1 MVERRVAVLRADA
14 SDLIGVGHV
23 MRSLALGE
31 ALLDA
36 GFDVVLATVD
46 LPAGMREEARKCGI
60 TVVDLQCVP
69 FGAAD
74 GLATLSLNSAVLVID
89 GYKFE
94 QGFFEI
100 LEKGSNS
107 FVVIDDNV
115 ETKAL
120 APSVVINQNPHAT
133 AEMYA
138 HLSGN
143 PRLLLGLQYALLR
156 REVREVAKLSVAP
169 VAKKVFISMGG
180 SDFLKLTSPI
190 VDGLKDLDIEI
201 CVAIGPTNSQRQQ
214 IKETVR
220 SIPWARVILQADYIT
235 ELASSSLAILAAG
248 SSLWEAAALGIP
260 SIGLIVADNQSESAR
275 TAEGIAFTRAIDC
288 RDNFDVNTVV
298 SEARNCLLGKIIP
311 MRESAL
317 NAQVGDSGKGTSTVL
332 STLTLN
338 RGGMNG

>member
-1 MVERRVAVLRADA
+1 MVDRKVAVLRADA
-14 SDLIGVGHV
+14 SGLIGVGHV

-36 GFDVVLATVD
+36 AFDVVLASVD

-74 GLATLSLNSAVLVID
+74 ATATLSLNGAVLVID

-94 QGFFEI
+94 REFFEE
-100 LEKGSNS
+100 LEKSATN

-133 AEMYA
+133 TEMYA

-143 PRLLLGLQYALLR
+143 PKLLLGLQYALLR
-156 REVREVAKLSVAP
+156 REVREATKQSINP
-169 VAKKVFISMGG
+169 VAGKVFVAMGG

-201 CVAIGPTNSQRQQ
+201 YVAIGPTNGQRQQ
-214 IKETVR
+214 IEETVK
-220 SIPWARVILQADYIT
+220 SIPRARVIHQADYIT

-248 SSLWEAAALGIP
+248 SSLWEAAALGVP
-260 SIGLIVADNQSESAR
+260 TIGLIVANNQSESALA
-275 TAEGIAFTRAIDC
+275 AEGLAFSHAIDC
-288 RDNFDVNTVV
+288 RNTFDLGAVV
-298 SEARNCLLGKIIP
+298 HELDRCLLGRAIL

-317 NAQVGDSGKGTSTVL
+317 SVKVGDEAIGIAVA
-332 STLTLN
+332 LTASNLD
-338 RGGMNG
+338 RG

>member
-1 MVERRVAVLRADA
+1 MVERKVAVLRADA
-14 SDLIGVGHV
+14 SGLIGVGHV

-36 GFDVVLATVD
+36 AFDVVLASVD

-60 TVVDLQCVP
+60 TVVDLQCLP

-74 GLATLSLNSAVLVID
+74 ATATLSLNGSVLVVD

-94 QGFFEI
+94 REFFSE
-100 LEKGSNS
+100 LENRATN

-133 AEMYA
+133 SEMYA
-138 HLSGN
+138 QLSGN
-143 PRLLLGLQYALLR
+143 PKLLLGLQYALLR
-156 REVREVAKLSVAP
+156 REVREATKQSINTVAG
-169 VAKKVFISMGG
+169 KVFVAMGG

-201 CVAIGPTNSQRQQ
+201 CVAIGPTNGQRQQ
-214 IKETVR
+214 IEETVK
-220 SIPWARVILQADYIT
+220 SIPRARVIHQADYIT

-248 SSLWEAAALGIP
+248 SSLWEAAALGVP
-260 SIGLIVADNQSESAR
+260 SIGLIVADNQIGASVGAEHCGISLSLDVRSGLHKEIIVSNVENLLTMTNGALAKMATATRSEVDEFGSKR
-275 TAEGIAFTRAIDC
+275 VLQAIGP
-288 RDNFDVNTVV
+288 N
-298 SEARNCLLGKIIP
+298 S
-311 MRESAL
+311 
-317 NAQVGDSGKGTSTVL
+317 
-332 STLTLN
+332 
-338 RGGMNG
+338 

>member
-1 MVERRVAVLRADA
+1 MVERKVAVLRADA
-14 SDLIGVGHV
+14 SGLIGVGHV

-36 GFDVVLATVD
+36 GFDVVLASVE

-60 TVVDLQCVP
+60 SVVDLQCEP
-69 FGAAD
+69 FGSAD
-74 GLATLSLNSAVLVID
+74 ALATLSLNGAVLVVD

-94 QGFFEI
+94 REFFAE
-100 LEKGSNS
+100 LENRATN

-143 PRLLLGLQYALLR
+143 PKLLLGFQYALLR
-156 REVREVAKLSVAP
+156 REVREATKLSVVP
-169 VAKKVFISMGG
+169 VAGKVFVAIGG

-190 VDGLKDLDIEI
+190 VDGLKDLDIEL
-201 CVAIGPTNSQRQQ
+201 CVAVGPTNSQRKQ
-214 IKETVR
+214 IENVVLSLPR
-220 SIPWARVILQADYIT
+220 ARVIHQADYIT

-248 SSLWEAAALGIP
+248 SSLWEAAALGVP
-260 SIGLIVADNQSESAR
+260 SIGLIVADNQIGASVGAEHCGISLSLDVRSGLHKESIVSNVENLLTTTNGALAKMATATRSEVDEFGSMR
-275 TAEGIAFTRAIDC
+275 VLQAIGP
-288 RDNFDVNTVV
+288 N
-298 SEARNCLLGKIIP
+298 S
-311 MRESAL
+311 
-317 NAQVGDSGKGTSTVL
+317 
-332 STLTLN
+332 
-338 RGGMNG
+338 

>member
-1 MVERRVAVLRADA
+1 MVERKVAVLRADA
-14 SDLIGVGHV
+14 SGLIGVGHV

-36 GFDVVLATVD
+36 GFDVVLASVE

-60 TVVDLQCVP
+60 SVVDLQCEP
-69 FGAAD
+69 FGSAD
-74 GLATLSLNSAVLVID
+74 ALATLSLNGAVLVVD

-94 QGFFEI
+94 REFFAE
-100 LEKGSNS
+100 LENRATN

-143 PRLLLGLQYALLR
+143 PKLLLGFQYALLR
-156 REVREVAKLSVAP
+156 REVREATKLSVVP
-169 VAKKVFISMGG
+169 VAGKVFVAMGG

-190 VDGLKDLDIEI
+190 VDGLKDLDIEL
-201 CVAIGPTNSQRQQ
+201 CVAVGPTNSQRKQ
-214 IKETVR
+214 IENVVLSLPR
-220 SIPWARVILQADYIT
+220 ARVIHQADYIT

-248 SSLWEAAALGIP
+248 SSLWEAAALGVP
-260 SIGLIVADNQSESAR
+260 SIGLIVADNQIGASVGAEHCGISLSLDVRNGLHKESIVSNVESLLTTSNGALAKMATATRSEIDEFGSM
-275 TAEGIAFTRAIDC
+275 RALQAIGP
-288 RDNFDVNTVV
+288 N
-298 SEARNCLLGKIIP
+298 S
-311 MRESAL
+311 
-317 NAQVGDSGKGTSTVL
+317 
-332 STLTLN
+332 
-338 RGGMNG
+338 

>member
-1 MVERRVAVLRADA
+1 MVERKVAVLRADA

-36 GFDVVLATVD
+36 DFDVVLATVD

-74 GLATLSLNSAVLVID
+74 ALATLSLNGAVLVID

-94 QGFFEI
+94 REFFEI
-100 LEKGSNS
+100 LENQATH
-107 FVVIDDNV
+107 FAVIDDNV

-133 AEMYA
+133 PEMYA
-138 HLSGN
+138 HMSGA
-143 PRLLLGLQYALLR
+143 PQLLLGLQYALLR
-156 REVREVAKLSVAP
+156 REVLEATKQSINTVAG
-169 VAKKVFISMGG
+169 KVFIAMGG
-180 SDFLKLTSPI
+180 SDFLQLTAPI

-201 CVAIGPTNSQRQQ
+201 CVAIGPTNGQRQQ
-214 IKETVR
+214 IEETVK
-220 SIPWARVILQADYIT
+220 SIHRARVIAQVDYIT

-248 SSLWEAAALGIP
+248 SSLWEAAALGVP
-260 SIGLIVADNQSESAR
+260 SLGLIVADNQIGASVGAENCGISISLDVRSGLHNESIVSNVGNLLTTANGTLAKMRIATRSEVDEFGSMR
-275 TAEGIAFTRAIDC
+275 VLQAIGP
-288 RDNFDVNTVV
+288 N
-298 SEARNCLLGKIIP
+298 S
-311 MRESAL
+311 
-317 NAQVGDSGKGTSTVL
+317 
-332 STLTLN
+332 
-338 RGGMNG
+338 

>member
-1 MVERRVAVLRADA
+1 MVERKVAVLRADA

-36 GFDVVLATVD
+36 GFDVVLASVD
-46 LPAGMREEARKCGI
+46 LPAGMREESRKCGI

-74 GLATLSLNSAVLVID
+74 ASATFSLNGAVLVID

-94 QGFFEI
+94 REFFEI
-100 LEKGSNS
+100 LENRATD
-107 FVVIDDNV
+107 FAVIDDNV

-138 HLSGN
+138 HLSGK
-143 PRLLLGLQYALLR
+143 PQLLLGLQYALLR
-156 REVREVAKLSVAP
+156 REVREATKQSINP
-169 VAKKVFISMGG
+169 VARKVFVAMGG
-180 SDFLKLTSPI
+180 SDFIKLTSPI

-214 IKETVR
+214 IEETVK
-220 SIPWARVILQADYIT
+220 SIPRARVILQANYIN

-248 SSLWEAAALGIP
+248 SSLWEAAALGVP
-260 SIGLIVADNQSESAR
+260 SIGLIVADNQMNA
-275 TAEGIAFTRAIDC
+275 AQAFLNNGLLDAIDC
-288 RDNFDVNTVV
+288 RKGVQFEQITESVV
-298 SEARNCLLGKIIP
+298 ANLAYAQKNSAHHGVIGQGVHLIAHKLII
-311 MRESAL
+311 E
-317 NAQVGDSGKGTSTVL
+317 
-332 STLTLN
+332 
-338 RGGMNG
+338 

>member
-1 MVERRVAVLRADA
+1 MVERKVAVLRADA
-14 SDLIGVGHV
+14 SGLIGVGHV

-36 GFDVVLATVD
+36 AFDVVLASVD

-60 TVVDLQCVP
+60 SVVDLQCVP

-74 GLATLSLNSAVLVID
+74 ATATLSLNGAVLVVD

-94 QGFFEI
+94 REFFGE
-100 LEKGSNS
+100 LEKSATN

-143 PRLLLGLQYALLR
+143 PKLLLGLQYALLR
-156 REVREVAKLSVAP
+156 REVREATKLSVVP
-169 VAKKVFISMGG
+169 VAGKVFVAMGG
-180 SDFLKLTSPI
+180 SDFLNLTGPI
-190 VDGLKDLDIEI
+190 VLALKDLDIEL
-201 CVAIGPTNSQRQQ
+201 CVAVGPTNSQRKQ
-214 IKETVR
+214 IEETVK
-220 SIPWARVILQADYIT
+220 SIPRARVIHQADYIT

-248 SSLWEAAALGIP
+248 SSLWEAAALGVP
-260 SIGLIVADNQSESAR
+260 SIGLIVADNQLGLADASQES
-275 TAEGIAFTRAIDC
+275 GFSVV
-288 RDNFDVNTVV
+288 FDVRAKFSIEVIT
-298 SEARNCLLGKIIP
+298 RRI
-311 MRESAL
+311 REL
-317 NAQVGDSGKGTSTVL
+317 VL
-332 STLTLN
+332 ADSTLDSMQRSGQRQVNAIGSKSATNEILKTAI
-338 RGGMNG
+338 

>member
-1 MVERRVAVLRADA
+1 MVERKVAVLRADA

-36 GFDVVLATVD
+36 GFDVVLASVE

-60 TVVDLQCVP
+60 SVVDLQCEP
-69 FGAAD
+69 FGSAD
-74 GLATLSLNSAVLVID
+74 ALATLSLNGAVLVVD

-94 QGFFEI
+94 REFFAE
-100 LEKGSNS
+100 LENRATN

-143 PRLLLGLQYALLR
+143 PKLLLGFQYALLR
-156 REVREVAKLSVAP
+156 REVREATKQSINTVAG
-169 VAKKVFISMGG
+169 KVFVAMGG

-190 VDGLKDLDIEI
+190 VDGLKDLDIEL
-201 CVAIGPTNSQRQQ
+201 CVAVGPTNSQRKQ
-214 IKETVR
+214 IENVVQSLPR
-220 SIPWARVILQADYIT
+220 ARVIHQADYIT

-248 SSLWEAAALGIP
+248 SSLWEAAALGVP
-260 SIGLIVADNQSESAR
+260 SIGLIVADNQIGASVGAEHCGISLSLDVRSGLHKESIVSNVENLLTITNGALAKMATATRSEVDEFGSM
-275 TAEGIAFTRAIDC
+275 RALQAI
-288 RDNFDVNTVV
+288 VQ
-298 SEARNCLLGKIIP
+298 SI
-311 MRESAL
+311 
-317 NAQVGDSGKGTSTVL
+317 
-332 STLTLN
+332 
-338 RGGMNG
+338 